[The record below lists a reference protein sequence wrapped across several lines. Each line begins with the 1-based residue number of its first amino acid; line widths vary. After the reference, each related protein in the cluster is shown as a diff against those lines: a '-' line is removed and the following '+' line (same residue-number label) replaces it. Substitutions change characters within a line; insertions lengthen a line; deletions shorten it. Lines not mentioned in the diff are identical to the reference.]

1 MIISQYNIEGM
12 TCQGCVDS
20 ISKMLNAL
28 DYISNAQVFLEDK
41 KVVISSEHNIDVVL
55 LTKALPSKYNISEFK
70 YLIKNQNNQSLF
82 PLFLILFYI
91 LIGTF
96 FIRED
101 SQEFIKNISNFMG
114 LFFVIF
120 SFFKFLDYKNFP
132 NTFSM
137 YDPLA
142 KYSKTYAWVYPFI
155 ETILGIMFLLEI
167 YIPHALIITLILLSI
182 TTYGVI
188 KTILNKQKIQCA
200 CLGTAIKLPMTKA
213 TLIENLIMISMAIIM
228 IINY

>member
-70 YLIKNQNNQSLF
+70 HLIKNQNDQSLF

-228 IINY
+228 IISY